1 MGSTVLFEQS
11 DGVAHISFNRGDR
24 HNALG
29 KDELAGIENALA
41 SLNQDTRVLVIGS
54 EGGRTF
60 CAGAD
65 LSQITSGELTGDR
78 FQAVTNQIAN
88 LPIPTLCVINGN
100 VFGGG
105 VELAIS
111 CDFRIGAE
119 DIMMRIPAAAIGLC
133 YPIDGIERLVSR
145 LGVGTAKRLLV
156 AAEEL
161 TASDMKAL
169 GILNWI
175 LPPSALVEGAMD
187 VARQLA
193 GLAPLSVRSML
204 KVISQIERRELDR
217 VEAAQLSEMCA
228 NSKDLQEGLA
238 AQRERRKPEF
248 KGH

>member
-29 KDELAGIENALA
+29 KDELTGIENALA

-228 NSKDLQEGLA
+228 NSIDLQEGLA
-238 AQRERRKPEF
+238 AQRERREPEF

>member
-1 MGSTVLFEQS
+1 MGPTVLFEQS

-29 KDELAGIENALA
+29 KDELTGIENALA

-228 NSKDLQEGLA
+228 NSIDLQEGLA
-238 AQRERRKPEF
+238 AQRERREPEF